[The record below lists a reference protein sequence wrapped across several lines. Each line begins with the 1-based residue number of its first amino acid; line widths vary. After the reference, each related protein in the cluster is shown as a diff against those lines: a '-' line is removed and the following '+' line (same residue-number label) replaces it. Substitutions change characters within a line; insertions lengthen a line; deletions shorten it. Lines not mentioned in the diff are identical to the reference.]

1 MSKIVCGIDCEV
13 SDPLLKTAG
22 YSWKYNEGYV
32 LNTALYFEE
41 EDRIEVIAGT
51 HNKNCPFCE
60 EDRILQN
67 RKIMGLLMNP
77 DVILV
82 GANIIYDLG
91 WLLYEYGLS
100 TYDVQ
105 CSFIDVLQA
114 ESILDEFGIHTL
126 ESVSWKYLK
135 YGKTKDR
142 IEAWVKE
149 HISAKGDFRQHLKDA
164 PWELLE
170 EYVKGDAKN
179 PVKVWRKQLTL
190 LKEQDL
196 VKRCKLEFDCIL
208 PSLQMTMYGL
218 PIDVEQKKKNLAFLT
233 EAIEKLHKEFLDK
246 YKLPNFRVTATRDI
260 ASFCDMRNIPYN
272 HKITLTGMNGAKFRN
287 GEETDRAYNKAK
299 RIVASFCLVKGKPTA
314 YVPKE
319 LAERTADLLTENG
332 FMFNNS
338 PNVDK
343 KFFESKR
350 EAFPEIGLIADWK
363 LAVGIQSKILGE
375 KYDRFLT
382 KNFNGEDC
390 IKPQFKITDTVSF
403 RYSSNSPNC
412 IAEDTLL
419 LTPQG
424 YKPLYCL
431 KEGDSIYNGNGDLT
445 VIKHIWYK
453 GKRNCLS
460 LVSANGAEL
469 VCTPEH
475 KQWNGKDWI
484 KAEELNE
491 TDIIEKRTDCL
502 SLSKNVDN
510 TSDSRSVKSLPRN
523 CRKGAERRTL
533 SRRENVS
540 SNTAQGAYCTG
551 IYRPSFC
558 EKVCR
563 RIYFRSTTSLQRFM
577 YQVQGFLKQRK
588 ELFKEISY
596 KRAESRATQSESSA
610 SKVQTKWSFWKTL
623 CKLQRRMF
631 RQERIYNSSYKQP
644 RFSEE
649 KFNAQSSNSSST
661 GDFSRSSAK
670 RISGTPYRPQS
681 LKQQLGQLGSMYA
694 ISSYK
699 VTSTACGVRRVYD
712 IEVESEDHSFIANG
726 FRTKNCQQVPSKGGF
741 TLHDGDKETEISFP
755 KITRALFKASKGCV
769 FGKIDYGQIEYRLI
783 CNIACGKSGEEVRE
797 QYRKNPHLDFHQ
809 YVVDLTGLSR
819 KYAKN
824 MSFGCFSKDSL
835 WLTNTGWVRYNK
847 VTEENVLDCNGLKQ
861 KNKNFIFKDKGLKFT
876 LSNGVQFTVNKEHLF
891 FDCEKAERY
900 KCTKKASEMK
910 VGDRVPV
917 TLLRAEGVSTM
928 SKYHAYLAGLYV
940 GDGCG
945 CKSSVELLAHC
956 ENTDYVTQCLA
967 ESNFSFSSRKE
978 GKVVRFCVHK
988 EARTFFRAFGTRT
1001 GNKHIIDSIFRG
1013 TREIRLSF
1021 LAGLLDSDGT
1031 VKTDSIRFMGTNE
1044 KLLHEV
1050 ALLCSTLGFDC
1061 GFNVCNRS
1069 KDGKPTE
1076 YTLLVYNTN
1085 GEVIPSVFRKPYF
1098 KQAET
1103 DVRGWKLDR
1112 QGEVLKEKRANR
1124 KLYKEEPQLYEYL
1137 IRNKRNCFVHN
1148 SFMPSDCWQRDFLP
1162 AEIVSIEEVEE
1173 ADFVYLNTSSGEYNA
1188 MGIATHNCAFGMGL
1202 PSMAKNFGWTMEHA
1216 EEIAEAYHSKMP
1228 FVAPTLALVGDVAK
1242 ERGYIKTVY
1251 GSHARLHDKKK
1262 AYTMLNRYT
1271 QGSGGEC
1278 LKCSIVQAYKEG
1290 VWRTLKVAN
1299 TVHDELNMPY
1309 LEPTEEKMIAL
1320 YRMAEI
1326 MRTSIPTL
1334 RIPLEAEI
1342 ELGDNWA
1349 STKEIKDWIELREN
1363 NDSEWL
1369 NASAELKQAVGIC
1382 EKLIKEGR
1390 VQSA

>member
-1 MSKIVCGIDCEV
+1 MAKQIVGLDIETY
-13 SDPLLKTAG
+13 DPLLKTAG
-22 YSWKYNEGYV
+22 YSWKYNEGYI

-41 EDRIEVIAGT
+41 EDRLEVIAGT

-60 EDRILQN
+60 EDRIFQN

-77 DVILV
+77 DVLLV

-100 TYDVQ
+100 TYNVQ

-114 ESILDEFGIHTL
+114 ESILDEFGMHSL

-142 IEAWVKE
+142 IEDWVKE
-149 HISAKGDFRQHLKDA
+149 HISAKGDFRQRLKDA

-299 RIVASFCLVKGKPTA
+299 QIVASFCLVKGKPTA

-390 IKPQFKITDTVSF
+390 IKPQFKITDTISF
-403 RYSSNSPNC
+403 RYSSNMPN
-412 IAEDTLL
+412 
-419 LTPQG
+419 G
-424 YKPLYCL
+424 
-431 KEGDSIYNGNGDLT
+431 
-445 VIKHIWYK
+445 
-453 GKRNCLS
+453 
-460 LVSANGAEL
+460 
-469 VCTPEH
+469 
-475 KQWNGKDWI
+475 
-484 KAEELNE
+484 
-491 TDIIEKRTDCL
+491 
-502 SLSKNVDN
+502 
-510 TSDSRSVKSLPRN
+510 
-523 CRKGAERRTL
+523 
-533 SRRENVS
+533 
-540 SNTAQGAYCTG
+540 
-551 IYRPSFC
+551 
-558 EKVCR
+558 
-563 RIYFRSTTSLQRFM
+563 
-577 YQVQGFLKQRK
+577 
-588 ELFKEISY
+588 
-596 KRAESRATQSESSA
+596 
-610 SKVQTKWSFWKTL
+610 
-623 CKLQRRMF
+623 
-631 RQERIYNSSYKQP
+631 
-644 RFSEE
+644 
-649 KFNAQSSNSSST
+649 
-661 GDFSRSSAK
+661 
-670 RISGTPYRPQS
+670 
-681 LKQQLGQLGSMYA
+681 
-694 ISSYK
+694 
-699 VTSTACGVRRVYD
+699 
-712 IEVESEDHSFIANG
+712 
-726 FRTKNCQQVPSKGGF
+726 QQVPSKGGF

-824 MSFGCFSKDSL
+824 MSFG
-835 WLTNTGWVRYNK
+835 
-847 VTEENVLDCNGLKQ
+847 
-861 KNKNFIFKDKGLKFT
+861 
-876 LSNGVQFTVNKEHLF
+876 
-891 FDCEKAERY
+891 
-900 KCTKKASEMK
+900 
-910 VGDRVPV
+910 
-917 TLLRAEGVSTM
+917 VS
-928 SKYHAYLAGLYV
+928 
-940 GDGCG
+940 
-945 CKSSVELLAHC
+945 
-956 ENTDYVTQCLA
+956 
-967 ESNFSFSSRKE
+967 
-978 GKVVRFCVHK
+978 
-988 EARTFFRAFGTRT
+988 
-1001 GNKHIIDSIFRG
+1001 
-1013 TREIRLSF
+1013 
-1021 LAGLLDSDGT
+1021 
-1031 VKTDSIRFMGTNE
+1031 
-1044 KLLHEV
+1044 
-1050 ALLCSTLGFDC
+1050 
-1061 GFNVCNRS
+1061 
-1069 KDGKPTE
+1069 
-1076 YTLLVYNTN
+1076 
-1085 GEVIPSVFRKPYF
+1085 
-1098 KQAET
+1098 
-1103 DVRGWKLDR
+1103 
-1112 QGEVLKEKRANR
+1112 
-1124 KLYKEEPQLYEYL
+1124 
-1137 IRNKRNCFVHN
+1137 
-1148 SFMPSDCWQRDFLP
+1148 
-1162 AEIVSIEEVEE
+1162 
-1173 ADFVYLNTSSGEYNA
+1173 
-1188 MGIATHNCAFGMGL
+1188 FGMGL

-1334 RIPLEAEI
+1334 KIPLEASP

-1349 STKEIKDWIELREN
+1349 STKEIPAWIESRDN
-1363 NDSEWL
+1363 NDEDWQK
-1369 NASAELKQAVGIC
+1369 ASDELKKAVNIC
-1382 EKLIKEGR
+1382 EKLLLEKR
-1390 VQSA
+1390 VNI

>member
-1 MSKIVCGIDCEV
+1 MSKIIVGLDCEV
-13 SDPLLKTAG
+13 SDPLLKVSG
-22 YSWKYNEGYV
+22 YSWKYNEGYI

-41 EDRIEVIAGT
+41 EDRLEVIAGT

-60 EDRILQN
+60 EDRIFQN

-100 TYDVQ
+100 TYNVQ

-114 ESILDEFGIHTL
+114 ESILDEFGMHSL

-135 YGKTKDR
+135 YGKTKDH
-142 IEAWVKE
+142 IEDWVKE

-246 YKLPNFRVTATRDI
+246 YKLPNFRVTAKRDI

-287 GEETDRAYNKAK
+287 GEETDHAYNKAK
-299 RIVASFCLVKGKPTA
+299 QIVASFCLVKEKPTA

-338 PNVDK
+338 PSVDK

-390 IKPQFKITDTVSF
+390 IKPQFKITDTISF
-403 RYSSNSPNC
+403 RYSSNMPN
-412 IAEDTLL
+412 
-419 LTPQG
+419 G
-424 YKPLYCL
+424 
-431 KEGDSIYNGNGDLT
+431 
-445 VIKHIWYK
+445 
-453 GKRNCLS
+453 
-460 LVSANGAEL
+460 
-469 VCTPEH
+469 
-475 KQWNGKDWI
+475 
-484 KAEELNE
+484 
-491 TDIIEKRTDCL
+491 
-502 SLSKNVDN
+502 
-510 TSDSRSVKSLPRN
+510 
-523 CRKGAERRTL
+523 
-533 SRRENVS
+533 
-540 SNTAQGAYCTG
+540 
-551 IYRPSFC
+551 
-558 EKVCR
+558 
-563 RIYFRSTTSLQRFM
+563 
-577 YQVQGFLKQRK
+577 
-588 ELFKEISY
+588 
-596 KRAESRATQSESSA
+596 
-610 SKVQTKWSFWKTL
+610 
-623 CKLQRRMF
+623 
-631 RQERIYNSSYKQP
+631 
-644 RFSEE
+644 
-649 KFNAQSSNSSST
+649 
-661 GDFSRSSAK
+661 
-670 RISGTPYRPQS
+670 
-681 LKQQLGQLGSMYA
+681 
-694 ISSYK
+694 
-699 VTSTACGVRRVYD
+699 
-712 IEVESEDHSFIANG
+712 
-726 FRTKNCQQVPSKGGF
+726 QQVPSKGGF

-824 MSFGCFSKDSL
+824 MSFG
-835 WLTNTGWVRYNK
+835 
-847 VTEENVLDCNGLKQ
+847 
-861 KNKNFIFKDKGLKFT
+861 
-876 LSNGVQFTVNKEHLF
+876 
-891 FDCEKAERY
+891 
-900 KCTKKASEMK
+900 
-910 VGDRVPV
+910 
-917 TLLRAEGVSTM
+917 VS
-928 SKYHAYLAGLYV
+928 
-940 GDGCG
+940 
-945 CKSSVELLAHC
+945 
-956 ENTDYVTQCLA
+956 
-967 ESNFSFSSRKE
+967 
-978 GKVVRFCVHK
+978 
-988 EARTFFRAFGTRT
+988 
-1001 GNKHIIDSIFRG
+1001 
-1013 TREIRLSF
+1013 
-1021 LAGLLDSDGT
+1021 
-1031 VKTDSIRFMGTNE
+1031 
-1044 KLLHEV
+1044 
-1050 ALLCSTLGFDC
+1050 
-1061 GFNVCNRS
+1061 
-1069 KDGKPTE
+1069 
-1076 YTLLVYNTN
+1076 
-1085 GEVIPSVFRKPYF
+1085 
-1098 KQAET
+1098 
-1103 DVRGWKLDR
+1103 
-1112 QGEVLKEKRANR
+1112 
-1124 KLYKEEPQLYEYL
+1124 
-1137 IRNKRNCFVHN
+1137 
-1148 SFMPSDCWQRDFLP
+1148 
-1162 AEIVSIEEVEE
+1162 
-1173 ADFVYLNTSSGEYNA
+1173 
-1188 MGIATHNCAFGMGL
+1188 FGMGL
-1202 PSMAKNFGWTMEHA
+1202 PSLAKNFGWTMEHA

-1334 RIPLEAEI
+1334 KIPLEASP

-1349 STKEIKDWIELREN
+1349 STKEIPAWIESRDN
-1363 NDSEWL
+1363 NDEDWQK
-1369 NASAELKQAVGIC
+1369 ASDELKKAVNIC
-1382 EKLIKEGR
+1382 ERLLKEGK
-1390 VQSA
+1390 VSV

>member
-1 MSKIVCGIDCEV
+1 MSKQIVGLDIETY
-13 SDPLLKTAG
+13 DPLLKTAG
-22 YSWKYNEGYV
+22 YSWKYNEGYI

-41 EDRIEVIAGT
+41 EDRLEVIAGT

-60 EDRILQN
+60 EDRIFQN
-67 RKIMGLLMNP
+67 RKIIGLLMNP

-100 TYDVQ
+100 TYNVQ

-114 ESILDEFGIHTL
+114 ESILDEFGMHSL

-142 IEAWVKE
+142 IEDWVKE

-287 GEETDRAYNKAK
+287 GEETDHAYNKAK
-299 RIVASFCLVKGKPTA
+299 QIVASFCLVKGKPTA

-390 IKPQFKITDTVSF
+390 IKPQFKITDTISF
-403 RYSSNSPNC
+403 RYSSNMPN
-412 IAEDTLL
+412 
-419 LTPQG
+419 G
-424 YKPLYCL
+424 
-431 KEGDSIYNGNGDLT
+431 
-445 VIKHIWYK
+445 
-453 GKRNCLS
+453 
-460 LVSANGAEL
+460 
-469 VCTPEH
+469 
-475 KQWNGKDWI
+475 
-484 KAEELNE
+484 
-491 TDIIEKRTDCL
+491 
-502 SLSKNVDN
+502 
-510 TSDSRSVKSLPRN
+510 
-523 CRKGAERRTL
+523 
-533 SRRENVS
+533 
-540 SNTAQGAYCTG
+540 
-551 IYRPSFC
+551 
-558 EKVCR
+558 
-563 RIYFRSTTSLQRFM
+563 
-577 YQVQGFLKQRK
+577 
-588 ELFKEISY
+588 
-596 KRAESRATQSESSA
+596 
-610 SKVQTKWSFWKTL
+610 
-623 CKLQRRMF
+623 
-631 RQERIYNSSYKQP
+631 
-644 RFSEE
+644 
-649 KFNAQSSNSSST
+649 
-661 GDFSRSSAK
+661 
-670 RISGTPYRPQS
+670 
-681 LKQQLGQLGSMYA
+681 
-694 ISSYK
+694 
-699 VTSTACGVRRVYD
+699 
-712 IEVESEDHSFIANG
+712 
-726 FRTKNCQQVPSKGGF
+726 QQVPSKGGF
-741 TLHDGDKETEISFP
+741 TLHEGDKETEISFP

-824 MSFGCFSKDSL
+824 MSFG
-835 WLTNTGWVRYNK
+835 
-847 VTEENVLDCNGLKQ
+847 
-861 KNKNFIFKDKGLKFT
+861 
-876 LSNGVQFTVNKEHLF
+876 
-891 FDCEKAERY
+891 
-900 KCTKKASEMK
+900 
-910 VGDRVPV
+910 
-917 TLLRAEGVSTM
+917 VS
-928 SKYHAYLAGLYV
+928 
-940 GDGCG
+940 
-945 CKSSVELLAHC
+945 
-956 ENTDYVTQCLA
+956 
-967 ESNFSFSSRKE
+967 
-978 GKVVRFCVHK
+978 
-988 EARTFFRAFGTRT
+988 
-1001 GNKHIIDSIFRG
+1001 
-1013 TREIRLSF
+1013 
-1021 LAGLLDSDGT
+1021 
-1031 VKTDSIRFMGTNE
+1031 
-1044 KLLHEV
+1044 
-1050 ALLCSTLGFDC
+1050 
-1061 GFNVCNRS
+1061 
-1069 KDGKPTE
+1069 
-1076 YTLLVYNTN
+1076 
-1085 GEVIPSVFRKPYF
+1085 
-1098 KQAET
+1098 
-1103 DVRGWKLDR
+1103 
-1112 QGEVLKEKRANR
+1112 
-1124 KLYKEEPQLYEYL
+1124 
-1137 IRNKRNCFVHN
+1137 
-1148 SFMPSDCWQRDFLP
+1148 
-1162 AEIVSIEEVEE
+1162 
-1173 ADFVYLNTSSGEYNA
+1173 
-1188 MGIATHNCAFGMGL
+1188 FGMGL

-1334 RIPLEAEI
+1334 KIPLEASP

-1349 STKEIKDWIELREN
+1349 STKEIPAWIESRDN
-1363 NDSEWL
+1363 NDEDWQK
-1369 NASAELKQAVGIC
+1369 ASDELKKAVNIC
-1382 EKLIKEGR
+1382 EKLLKEGK
-1390 VQSA
+1390 VSV

>member
-1 MSKIVCGIDCEV
+1 MSKIICGLDCEV
-13 SDPLLKTAG
+13 SDPLLKVSG
-22 YSWKYNEGYV
+22 YSWKYNEGYI

-41 EDRIEVIAGT
+41 EDRLEVIAGT

-60 EDRILQN
+60 EDRIFQN

-100 TYDVQ
+100 TYNVQ

-114 ESILDEFGIHTL
+114 ESILDEFGMHSL

-142 IEAWVKE
+142 IEDWVKE

-218 PIDVEQKKKNLAFLT
+218 PIDVEQKKRNLAFLT

-287 GEETDRAYNKAK
+287 GDETDHAYNKAK
-299 RIVASFCLVKGKPTA
+299 QIVASFCLVKGKPTA

-375 KYDRFLT
+375 RYDRFLT
-382 KNFNGEDC
+382 KNFKGEDC
-390 IKPQFKITDTVSF
+390 IKPQFKITDTISF
-403 RYSSNSPNC
+403 RYSSNMPN
-412 IAEDTLL
+412 
-419 LTPQG
+419 G
-424 YKPLYCL
+424 
-431 KEGDSIYNGNGDLT
+431 
-445 VIKHIWYK
+445 
-453 GKRNCLS
+453 
-460 LVSANGAEL
+460 
-469 VCTPEH
+469 
-475 KQWNGKDWI
+475 
-484 KAEELNE
+484 
-491 TDIIEKRTDCL
+491 
-502 SLSKNVDN
+502 
-510 TSDSRSVKSLPRN
+510 
-523 CRKGAERRTL
+523 
-533 SRRENVS
+533 
-540 SNTAQGAYCTG
+540 
-551 IYRPSFC
+551 
-558 EKVCR
+558 
-563 RIYFRSTTSLQRFM
+563 
-577 YQVQGFLKQRK
+577 
-588 ELFKEISY
+588 
-596 KRAESRATQSESSA
+596 
-610 SKVQTKWSFWKTL
+610 
-623 CKLQRRMF
+623 
-631 RQERIYNSSYKQP
+631 
-644 RFSEE
+644 
-649 KFNAQSSNSSST
+649 
-661 GDFSRSSAK
+661 
-670 RISGTPYRPQS
+670 
-681 LKQQLGQLGSMYA
+681 
-694 ISSYK
+694 
-699 VTSTACGVRRVYD
+699 
-712 IEVESEDHSFIANG
+712 
-726 FRTKNCQQVPSKGGF
+726 QQVPSKGGF

-835 WLTNTGWVRYNK
+835 WLTNTGWETYNK
-847 VTEENVLDCNGLKQ
+847 VTEENVLDCNGFKQ
-861 KNKNFIFKDKGLKFT
+861 KNKNFVFKDKGFKFT

-891 FDCEKAERY
+891 FDCEKAEKNKY
-900 KCTKKASEMK
+900 TKKASEMK
-910 VGDRVPV
+910 VGNRVPV
-917 TLLRAEGVSTM
+917 TLLRTEGVRTM
-928 SKYHAYLAGLYV
+928 SKYCAYLAGLYV

-956 ENTDYVTQCLA
+956 ENADYVVQCLA
-967 ESNFSFSSRKE
+967 ESGFSFSSRKE

-988 EARTFFRAFGTRT
+988 EARAFFQAFGTRT
-1001 GNKHIIDSIFRG
+1001 ENKHIIDSIFRG
-1013 TREIRLSF
+1013 TRELRLSF

-1031 VKTDSIRFMGTNE
+1031 VRTDSIRFMGTNE

-1085 GEVIPSVFRKPYF
+1085 GEVIPSVFRKSYF
-1098 KQAET
+1098 KQAKT

-1112 QGEVLKEKRANR
+1112 QGEILKEKRANS

-1137 IRNKRNCFVHN
+1137 IRDERDCFVHN
-1148 SFMPSDCWQRDFLP
+1148 SFIPSDCWQRDFLP
-1162 AEIVSIEEVEE
+1162 AEIVNIEEVEE
-1173 ADFVYLNTSSGEYNA
+1173 ADFVYLNTSNGEYNA

-1202 PSMAKNFGWTMEHA
+1202 PSMAKTFGWTMEHA
-1216 EEIAEAYHSKMP
+1216 KEIAEAYHSKMP

-1278 LKCSIVQAYKEG
+1278 LKASIVQAYKEG

-1326 MRTSIPTL
+1326 MRTSVPNL
-1334 RIPLEAEI
+1334 RVPLEASP

-1349 STKEIKDWIELREN
+1349 STKEVSEWIELKDK
-1363 NDSEWL
+1363 NDEAWQK
-1369 NASAELKQAVGIC
+1369 ASDELKKAVNIC
-1382 EKLIKEGR
+1382 ERLLLEKR
-1390 VQSA
+1390 VNIQ